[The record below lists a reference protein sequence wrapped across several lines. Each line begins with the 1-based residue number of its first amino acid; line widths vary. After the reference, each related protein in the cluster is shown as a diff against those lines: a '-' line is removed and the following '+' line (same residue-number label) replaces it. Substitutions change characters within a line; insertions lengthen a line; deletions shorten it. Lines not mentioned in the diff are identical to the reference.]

1 MMNKVF
7 KKSLVIVVIVWFIG
21 IAFIP
26 NFNAVSI
33 SKDIE
38 ETNPIVDDI
47 EEDCDCQSNAKTDLT
62 EKILNKL
69 ENNKLFT
76 DVINSDNST
85 FDRPL
90 CELLYNWALYFSE
103 LGFYYLYSGHYF
115 IGRIY
120 LGISLYIYSVGVFLL
135 CWPFIP

>member
-1 MMNKVF
+1 MNTIC
-7 KKSLVIVVIVWFIG
+7 KKTLVIG
-21 IAFIP
+21 IILLFVG
-26 NFNAVSI
+26 VSVSSAI
-33 SKDIE
+33 S
-38 ETNPIVDDI
+38 VDNKPVLSQDES

-120 LGISLYIYSVGVFLL
+120 LGISFDIYYVGALLL
-135 CWPFIP
+135 CWPIIP

>member
-1 MMNKVF
+1 MNTIC
-7 KKSLVIVVIVWFIG
+7 KKTLVIG
-21 IAFIP
+21 IILLFVG
-26 NFNAVSI
+26 VSVSSAI
-33 SKDIE
+33 S
-38 ETNPIVDDI
+38 VDNKPVLSQDES

-76 DVINSDNST
+76 DVINSYNST